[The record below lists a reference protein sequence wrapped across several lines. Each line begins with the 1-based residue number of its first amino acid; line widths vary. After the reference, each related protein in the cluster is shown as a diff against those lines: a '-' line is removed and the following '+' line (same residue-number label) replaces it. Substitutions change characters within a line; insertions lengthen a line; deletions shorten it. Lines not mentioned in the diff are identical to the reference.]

1 MILKDFERFSN
12 ILLQSGA
19 EMFQAMGRQ
28 YSIGSRVVAESRQ
41 ISEGGFAYVWL
52 VRVPRAGDIRKDAI

>member
-1 MILKDFERFSN
+1 
-12 ILLQSGA
+12 
-19 EMFQAMGRQ
+19 MFQAMGRQ